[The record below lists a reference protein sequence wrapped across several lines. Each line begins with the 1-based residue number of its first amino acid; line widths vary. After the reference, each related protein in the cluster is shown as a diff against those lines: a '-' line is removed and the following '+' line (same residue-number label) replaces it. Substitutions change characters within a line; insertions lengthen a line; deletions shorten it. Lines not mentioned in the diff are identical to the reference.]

1 MKKPLFSLSALF
13 LAFCPFAIQL
23 KTDSAPHCARIA
35 VVGRALEL
43 DLHEL
48 A

>member
-1 MKKPLFSLSALF
+1 MKKPLFPLSALF
-13 LAFCPFAIQL
+13 VAFCPFAIQL
-23 KTDSAPHCARIA
+23 KIDRGPHCARIA

-43 DLHEL
+43 GLHEL